1 MKEEGRKTRGNGRKI
16 YIYIYTF
23 TEWKDNAAER
33 KMVNGNICSQ
43 QLHPHNTAGS
53 FLVPQLNGPAKIHGA
68 EVAWKNYA
76 VAPTPTDFTMRRS
89 PRI

>member
-1 MKEEGRKTRGNGRKI
+1 M
-16 YIYIYTF
+16 
-23 TEWKDNAAER
+23 A
-33 KMVNGNICSQ
+33 NGNICSQ